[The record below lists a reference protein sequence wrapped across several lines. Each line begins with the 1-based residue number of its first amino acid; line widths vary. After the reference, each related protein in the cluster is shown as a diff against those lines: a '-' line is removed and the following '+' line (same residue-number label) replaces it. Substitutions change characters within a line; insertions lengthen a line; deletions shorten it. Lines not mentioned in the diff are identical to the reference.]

1 MRDNRS
7 FKKIFAIL
15 TATSV
20 LALSPSFADASQK
33 KKVAAQKPVAV
44 AKKAPA
50 ETPPPP
56 ARKHYVP
63 FSATGETCPDPNAD
77 TKSPWITPSFSIAAK
92 EQQRLLTSLEF
103 QIGRDKPDGYF
114 VERSTQSVNELRLL
128 TSNAPFHDSMSP
140 KDYSDLQDLTENVKR
155 DMRRF
160 GMKDIIEA
168 TALRLAADKTGIDV
182 DVLQRNTT
190 KAPMALWLKL
200 IKTHGSDIGL
210 GVYAQNIGDDL
221 FVANPVM
228 LQEMMA
234 LQKHPRISVMLN
246 ALHLKHGN
254 SVQTMPAN
262 ARPLTVQDVQ
272 ALDLLGFDTD
282 GTGGTLTTASMQ
294 KFNTLYTPAIIA
306 LGMTTTTPLAF
317 FADQAQKDATIYNI
331 STTAA
336 AAIRLANIRT
346 NADFAYMMELSSAE
360 SSFDHEAQA
369 RTSSATGL
377 YQFTE
382 DTWLHMVRR
391 YGEKYGL
398 SHLAQQIEAKDN
410 MYGVLVAR
418 VENPFVRFA
427 ALELRRDP
435 HLAALMSAEFQMRN
449 KFIVECSVG
458 HALNRTEQY
467 MGHFLGSQGAAKFL
481 NKMAATPNASAVKLF
496 PTAAAANK
504 AIFYKRD
511 KKGKLTIAR
520 SLREVYKAL
529 DRKFETGSYEDQSEI
544 TSSLEKPLQQPPS
557 PPSS

>member
-20 LALSPSFADASQK
+20 LALSPSFADAAQK
-33 KKVAAQKPVAV
+33 KKPVKRAPVAV
-44 AKKAPA
+44 AKKAPTEA
-50 ETPPPP
+50 PPPP
-56 ARKHYVP
+56 VRKHYIP

-77 TKSPWITPSFSIAAK
+77 TKSPWITPSFSISAK
-92 EQQRLLTSLEF
+92 EQQRLLSALEF
-103 QIGRDKPDGYF
+103 QIGRDNADGYF

-128 TSNAPFHDSMSP
+128 TANAPFRDSMSP
-140 KDYSDLQDLTENVKR
+140 KDFGDTQDLADNVRR

-160 GMKDIIEA
+160 GIDDVIEA

-182 DVLQRNTT
+182 DVLQRNTA

-200 IKTHGSDIGL
+200 IKTHGADIGL
-210 GVYAQNIGDDL
+210 GVYAQNIADDL
-221 FVANPVM
+221 YVANPVM

-234 LQKHPRISVMLN
+234 LQKHPRVSVMLN
-246 ALHLKHGN
+246 ALHLKHGTSTQSLPVN
-254 SVQTMPAN
+254 PQPIA
-262 ARPLTVQDVQ
+262 AQDVR
-272 ALDLLGFDTD
+272 ALEILGFDTD
-282 GTGGTLTTASMQ
+282 GTGGALTAASMQ
-294 KFNTLYTPAIIA
+294 KFNTLYTPALVA
-306 LGMTTTTPLAF
+306 LGMTTTTPLTF
-317 FADQAQKDATIYNI
+317 FADQAQKDATTYNI

-346 NADFAYMMELSSAE
+346 TADFAYMMELSSAE

-391 YGEKYGL
+391 YGAKYGL
-398 SHLAQQIEAKDN
+398 SHLADQIESKDN
-410 MYGVLVAR
+410 IYGVLVAR
-418 VENPFVRFA
+418 VDNPFVRFA

-481 NKMAATPNASAVKLF
+481 NNMAATPNASAVKLF

-529 DRKFETGSYEDQSEI
+529 DRKFETGTYEDQSEI
-544 TSSLEKPLQQPPS
+544 TSGLEKPNTPS
-557 PPSS
+557 G